1 MQPGKLRLRGRARL
15 SIRRG
20 QLCTQH
26 DQEPLERGDPQTVL
40 YLLEYPFSYVAQEP
54 AFCLC
59 GRQDEAYQGTHRQ
72 HERRNS
78 EWILLEHLSSP
89 RLRLVTALSQVLA
102 ELPHLVAR
110 VLDHRR
116 KVVTRMFIACI
127 ARHKWAP
134 QGCRQTERE
143 QRLEF
148 WTRAEHLQERSL
160 RLLGTF
166 AGMLHCIARMLL
178 RLPQFCTRP
187 LYLCPQPVKADT
199 E

>member
-1 MQPGKLRLRGRARL
+1 MQLGKLRLRGRVRL

-20 QLCTQH
+20 QLRTQH

-59 GRQDEAYQGTHRQ
+59 GRQGEAYQGAHRQ

-78 EWILLEHLSSP
+78 EWILLEHLKSP

-116 KVVTRMFIACI
+116 KVVTRTFIACF
-127 ARHKWAP
+127 ARHK
-134 QGCRQTERE
+134 
-143 QRLEF
+143 
-148 WTRAEHLQERSL
+148 
-160 RLLGTF
+160 
-166 AGMLHCIARMLL
+166 
-178 RLPQFCTRP
+178 
-187 LYLCPQPVKADT
+187 
-199 E
+199 